1 MLSHPRRGDQQSV
14 EEQSSLVPVR
24 EPETRSVPAGLPD
37 CRLSD
42 GEPRGCGVPD
52 DDPEDDPERAAPDGR
67 LQQQP
72 RQFQSTSVIKR
83 LERSIVES
91 SLHHRFTQENLYFKF
106 AFSSKLFQF
115 NSFLKNYGFIYL
127 HRKRNTLSSDH

>member
-83 LERSIVES
+83 LERSS
-91 SLHHRFTQENLYFKF
+91 SLRCFIGSHKKT
-106 AFSSKLFQF
+106 
-115 NSFLKNYGFIYL
+115 FL
-127 HRKRNTLSSDH
+127 LSSHFHRNYFSLIVF

>member
-1 MLSHPRRGDQQSV
+1 MLSHTWRGDQQPV

-24 EPETRSVPAGLPD
+24 EPETRSVPPGLPE

-72 RQFQSTSVIKR
+72 RQFQSASVIKR
-83 LERSIVES
+83 LESSS
-91 SLHHRFTQENLYFKF
+91 SLHKKNLSFTF
-106 AFSSKLFQF
+106 AFSSKFF
-115 NSFLKNYGFIYL
+115 SV
-127 HRKRNTLSSDH
+127 